1 MLEQLQIENLTKRF
15 GTVIANDRVTFDV
28 RRGEI
33 HCLFGENGAGKSTIL
48 HSIFGLND
56 IFGGFCVGK

>member
-33 HCLFGENGAGKSTIL
+33 HCLFGENGAGKSNLAECIYGT
-48 HSIFGLND
+48 
-56 IFGGFCVGK
+56 